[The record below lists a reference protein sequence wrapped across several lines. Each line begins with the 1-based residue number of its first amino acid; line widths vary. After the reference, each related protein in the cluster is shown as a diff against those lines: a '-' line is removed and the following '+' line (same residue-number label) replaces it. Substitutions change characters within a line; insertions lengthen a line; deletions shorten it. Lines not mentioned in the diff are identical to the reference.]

1 MPARVTVTTT
11 VSPAVTEVLS
21 AVAVS
26 SGAAN
31 AMAGSAT
38 KSSMATRDR
47 TRLYVM
53 EVFIF

>member
-31 AMAGSAT
+31 AMAGIAAKIRT
-38 KSSMATRDR
+38 AARDR
-47 TRLYVM
+47 IRLYVL